1 MFINN
6 EFVDAQSGQTFPTIN
21 PATEEVIAQ
30 VQEAGQADVD
40 AAVDAACQAFDVNSE
55 WRTMDA
61 SARGTL
67 MNKLAELYRR
77 DMEKLTVSLSLSNMT
92 KILKIFLSFFYIL
105 FNLI

>member
-61 SARGTL
+61 SVRGAL

-77 DMEKLTVSLSLSNMT
+77 DIEKLTVGRS
-92 KILKIFLSFFYIL
+92 IFLQ
-105 FNLI
+105 